1 MFFIRE
7 NDAENHW
14 IDKDMPTDISIV
26 DCIVVYTISRNK
38 RKKLNRTEN
47 KKKKTHE
54 VLNIQKKTQIQAKRK
69 KGKQMRS

>member
-1 MFFIRE
+1 MIFQLWIVLLFIPFPGTKE
-7 NDAENHW
+7 
-14 IDKDMPTDISIV
+14 
-26 DCIVVYTISRNK
+26 
-38 RKKLNRTEN
+38 KKLNRTEN